1 MILVKT
7 TDLGSKKDG
16 LTESYLRVRFQNL
29 KFHKEIDILVVLG
42 LGYGPGR
49 FSPADIHLTPGVSLP
64 CTVPSTEDTDK

>member
-1 MILVKT
+1 MIPVKT

-29 KFHKEIDILVVLG
+29 KFHKAIDILVVLG
-42 LGYGPGR
+42 LGYGPGS
-49 FSPADIHLTPGVSLP
+49 FSPANMHPEVSLP